1 MPAPLSLPFDP
12 IRRAA
17 VLWERRWGRASVP
30 QAMAAATSVMR
41 TQQLLLATYDAVLAP
56 FELSFPRFEALTLL
70 EFSRDGRLPMTKLSQ
85 RLMVHPT
92 SATHI
97 VKRLAEQGLV
107 ERVPNPQDGR
117 GTLAAITPTG
127 RDAVA
132 RATAALIGEGFAL
145 NALSGPE
152 RVELFRLL
160 EKVRR
165 AAGDF
170 DDLVGRVVSS

>member
-1 MPAPLSLPFDP
+1 MPVPLRLPFDP

-17 VLWERRWGRASVP
+17 VLWERRWGRASTP

-41 TQQLLLATYDAVLAP
+41 VQQLMLAAYDEALAP
-56 FELSFPRFEALTLL
+56 HDLSFPRFEALTLL

-117 GTLAAITPTG
+117 GTLAAITPAG
-127 RDAVA
+127 RRVVGE
-132 RATAALIGEGFAL
+132 ATQSLIQLGFAL
-145 NALSGPE
+145 DALTGPE
-152 RVELFRLL
+152 RVQLFELL

-165 AAGDF
+165 GAGDF
-170 DDLVGRVVSS
+170 DA

>member
-1 MPAPLSLPFDP
+1 MYK
-12 IRRAA
+12 R
-17 VLWERRWGRASVP
+17 
-30 QAMAAATSVMR
+30 Q
-41 TQQLLLATYDAVLAP
+41 
-56 FELSFPRFEALTLL
+56 
-70 EFSRDGRLPMTKLSQ
+70 
-85 RLMVHPT
+85 
-92 SATHI
+92 HI

-152 RVELFRLL
+152 RVELFRPVSYTHLDVY
-160 EKVRR
+160 KRQVAPRRR
-165 AAGDF
+165 ARQPGAREPILSGW
-170 DDLVGRVVSS
+170 GSSRFWV

>member
-1 MPAPLSLPFDP
+1 VPAPLSLPFDP

-17 VLWERRWGRASVP
+17 VLWERRWGRASAP

-56 FELSFPRFEALTLL
+56 YELSFPRFEALTLL
-70 EFSRDGRLPMTKLSQ
+70 EFSRDGRLPMTKLSR

-97 VKRLAEQGLV
+97 IKRLAEQGFV
-107 ERVPNPQDGR
+107 ARVPNPEDGR
-117 GTLAAITPTG
+117 GTLAAITPAG
-127 RDAVA
+127 RAVVADAT
-132 RATAALIGEGFAL
+132 TALVGAGFAL
-145 NALSGPE
+145 DALTGAE

-165 AAGDF
+165 GARDF
-170 DDLVGRVVSS
+170 DDQVSAGER

>member
-1 MPAPLSLPFDP
+1 MATLPFDP

-41 TQQLLLATYDAVLAP
+41 VHQLLLAAYDAALAP
-56 FELSFPRFEALTLL
+56 HDLTFARFEALTLL
-70 EFSRDGRLPMTKLSQ
+70 EFARDHRLPMTTVSQ

-97 VKRLAEQGLV
+97 VKRLAEQGFV
-107 ERVPNPQDGR
+107 ERQPNPEDGR
-117 GTLAAITPTG
+117 GTLAAITPAG
-127 RDAVA
+127 RAVVA
-132 RATAALIGEGFAL
+132 EATRTLIEGGFAL
-145 NALSGPE
+145 GALTGPE

-165 AAGDF
+165 GNGDF
-170 DDLVGRVVSS
+170 GAP

>member
-17 VLWERRWGRASVP
+17 VLWERRWGRASAP

-41 TQQLLLATYDAVLAP
+41 TQQLLLAAYDAALAP
-56 FELSFPRFEALTLL
+56 YDLTFPRFEALTLL

-97 VKRLAEQGLV
+97 IKRLAEQGFV
-107 ERVPNPQDGR
+107 QRVPNPQDGR
-117 GTLAAITPTG
+117 GTLAAITPAGREVVADATTG
-127 RDAVA
+127 LVE
-132 RATAALIGEGFAL
+132 LGFAL
-145 NALSGPE
+145 DALTGPE

-165 AAGDF
+165 AARDF
-170 DDLVGRVVSS
+170 DDGTSSTPR